1 MNSDNLI
8 KVEFILNNSL
18 FLSDWENEFMADV
31 YAKTY
36 DNIPLTL
43 KEQDRLDQLYKKLQR
58 DETRYGI
65 N

>member
-1 MNSDNLI
+1 MISNVV

-18 FLSDWENEFMADV
+18 FLSDWENDFMADV

-36 DNIPLTL
+36 DKIPLTL
-43 KEQDRLDQLYKKLQR
+43 KEQDRLNQLYKNLQK
-58 DETRYGI
+58 DDIRYGT